1 MFQKPDPY
9 LIDKLRSYDTII
21 ILTARGENY
30 RNFTEKQLKKHG
42 IKYNKLIMCNYSDL
56 IFSWKSREVSKNFP

>member
-42 IKYNKLIMCNYSDL
+42 IKYNNS
-56 IFSWKSREVSKNFP
+56 